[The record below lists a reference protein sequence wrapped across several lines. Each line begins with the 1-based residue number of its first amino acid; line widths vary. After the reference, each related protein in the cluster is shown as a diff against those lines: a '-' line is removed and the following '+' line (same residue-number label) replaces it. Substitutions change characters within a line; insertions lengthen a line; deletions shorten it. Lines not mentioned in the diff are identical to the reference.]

1 MDRKELKMEWRIQDN
16 IVEEDYHYDNF
27 DFYSIATDIEKEG
40 WWACV
45 LGDKPEIDYEVS
57 YEDWLNLIL
66 QEVNYA

>member
-1 MDRKELKMEWRIQDN
+1 MEWRLQDN
-16 IVEEDYHYDNF
+16 VVEEDYRYDNF

-45 LGDKPEIDYEVS
+45 LGDKPEIDYKMR